1 MFRISDRVRETS
13 SSTGTGSVVLNGA
26 YGAFQT
32 FSTGIGDGNVTYYTI
47 ENNSRWEVGQ
57 GTYTASSNSI
67 SRDIVFDSS
76 SGGAKINLE
85 GISTVFCTLP
95 ASKAFVEDGSSNV
108 FISGVH
114 SSSGVFDNLYVY
126 DTAQFYG
133 PVTVSGAN
141 ITNHLSVG
149 GNLSVSGDFNYD
161 GDLVINDLITEDITA
176 SGFLTLVRPNG
187 DAGNFFHAYKED
199 GVKQT
204 VSLHV
209 NSNTSPEWKLG
220 LKTNP
225 SSQTDPPTFAYV
237 FGRDGLVGLLSNTN
251 NYLFLSDIVGFR
263 VTHQNNIILQAS
275 NTGVSI
281 DNTSAS
287 YPVFTVQAPALLSD
301 DMQQWQ
307 NAAGNPVTVV
317 DSGGRLGVMTDTPDY
332 ELDVNGSGRMETV
345 TLTSGVYFPD
355 GSFQSTAVLGS
366 STDIDAVSGIAV
378 YASGLADQNATDIL
392 TVSGLLGSSS
402 DTFDNDLL
410 VSLGG
415 GKTFGRYED
424 GDTIPSSGL
433 TPIDVITLAVTE
445 PIDPSVSLS
454 ASPSTIETGTTA
466 ISNTLSFNYTINNPG
481 ATVASVSLEFR
492 RGNTGSWT
500 VLSTNT
506 ALTSYVHS
514 FVNASADQINY
525 RYVVTDS
532 QGSSATAT
540 RNVSFSYKVF
550 YGPVSSAPVTSADVR
565 SLPTSRFSSAG
576 NTFNL
581 NTGSTEVNF
590 SVAMPSTESISQVI
604 DLDALNANITA
615 EYVNNPFNVDD
626 AGGTPVSYN
635 VYTMTIASPYSSD
648 HRHQVTKG

>member
-1 MFRISDRVRETS
+1 MFIISDRVRETS
-13 SSTGTGSVVLNGA
+13 STTGTGSVVLNGA

-32 FSTGIGDGNVTYYTI
+32 FNTGIGNGNTTYYTI
-47 ENNSRWEVGQ
+47 ENTTQWEVGQ
-57 GTYTASSNSI
+57 GVYDSSTNSL

-76 SGGAKINLE
+76 TGGGKIDLD
-85 GISTVFCTLP
+85 GVSIVFCTLP
-95 ASKAFVEDGSSNV
+95 AGRTFVEDPDGNV
-108 FISGVH
+108 FVSGVH
-114 SSSGVFDNLYVY
+114 ATSGTFDQVY
-126 DTAQFYG
+126 TQD
-133 PVTVSGAN
+133 
-141 ITNHLSVG
+141 L
-149 GNLSVSGDFNYD
+149 NLSNDLVVSGDTYLNTLSAT
-161 GDLVINDLITEDITA
+161 GDSLVYNIASTGEVTS
-176 SGFLTLVRPNG
+176 SGFLTLIRPNS
-187 DAGNFFHAYKED
+187 AGNFFHAYKD
-199 GVKQT
+199 DSINQT

-209 NSNTSPEWKLG
+209 NSNTSPLWRLG

-237 FGRDGLVGLLSNTN
+237 YGSDGSVGVLSNVQ
-251 NYLFLSDIVGFR
+251 NYFALADALGFFI
-263 VTHQNNIILQAS
+263 THDNHVILRAS
-275 NTGVSI
+275 SQTGVYI
-281 DNTSAS
+281 DANNAS
-287 YPVFTVQAPALLSD
+287 YPAFTISGPVLAVEDLQRWEDS
-301 DMQQWQ
+301 
-307 NAAGNPVTVV
+307 AGNVLSVV
-317 DSGGRLGVMTDTPDY
+317 DSGGKFGILKETPEY
-332 ELDVNGSGRMETV
+332 ELDVEGSGRFETAFY
-345 TLTSGVYFPD
+345 TSGIYFQD
-355 GSFQSTAVLGS
+355 GSFQNTAVLGS
-366 STDIDAVSGIAV
+366 VEQIEAVSGIAV
-378 YASGLADQNATDIL
+378 YASGLAEQNQADIL
-392 TVSGLLGSSS
+392 TVSGLLGG
-402 DTFDNDLL
+402 TFDNDLL

-415 GKTFGRYED
+415 GKTFGRYEN
-424 GDTIPSSGL
+424 GDTIPASGL
-433 TPIDVITLAVTE
+433 SPIDVITLAVTE

-492 RGNTGSWT
+492 RGNTGAWT

-590 SVAMPSTESISQVI
+590 SVAMPSTESITQVI